1 MVCVHGLRYGLASI
15 CLGGEEHSLT
25 ALENNTKAR
34 FQGVGVGG

>member
-1 MVCVHGLRYGLASI
+1 LLVVGFGKQRM
-15 CLGGEEHSLT
+15 GGEEHSLT